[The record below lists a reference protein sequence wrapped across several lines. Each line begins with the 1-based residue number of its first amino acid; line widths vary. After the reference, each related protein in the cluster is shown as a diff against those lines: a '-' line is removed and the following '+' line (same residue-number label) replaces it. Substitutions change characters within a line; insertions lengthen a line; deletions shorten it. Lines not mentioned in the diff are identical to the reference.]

1 MFKYYQIRYFNEQTG
16 YGGASYKKKTAKPMC
31 EELKNMKYMTAYVEE
46 MSGTSA
52 CAVFQDGNPGCS
64 EKELKYINKNLANNK
79 EENEK
84 KLQRLNAMVNNKM
97 SEKAREW
104 ILKRIGLLNQ
114 LIRQDGLNSKIKE
127 AEL

>member
-64 EKELKYINKNLANNK
+64 EKELKYINKNLANDK

-84 KLQRLNAMVNNKM
+84 KLQ
-97 SEKAREW
+97 EKK
-104 ILKRIGLLNQ
+104 LQRIFLAPWEMTGNE
-114 LIRQDGLNSKIKE
+114 RKKE
-127 AEL
+127 KN

>member
-1 MFKYYQIRYFNEQTG
+1 
-16 YGGASYKKKTAKPMC
+16 
-31 EELKNMKYMTAYVEE
+31 
-46 MSGTSA
+46 
-52 CAVFQDGNPGCS
+52 
-64 EKELKYINKNLANNK
+64 
-79 EENEK
+79 
-84 KLQRLNAMVNNKM
+84 MVNNKM